1 MPWQGPGFGECIRVW
16 KWLIAVFLIIV
27 AGCAGGGWW
36 FKSSGN
42 LDKVM
47 EQFRPDL
54 KATPVRLEK
63 SALGNL
69 VRTVSAP
76 GLTEPKTKVSISAQ
90 VSARIIALPFREG
103 QDVKAGDV
111 IVRLDARDLAAALD
125 SAKAQLKSEEARVE
139 GAKAQLANSTSELGR
154 RKELYSSKDIS
165 KADLDLAEVEYSR
178 AVTSLRQA
186 EFSVDIARAN
196 ISRAEKDLENAIIKS
211 PIDGTVIIRNAEV
224 GELVVVGTFNNAGT
238 VIMQIADLSEMLV
251 KAKVDEANVSPVR
264 VGQKA
269 KVTFNAFP
277 DQTFSAAVQA
287 IRLQRQLDKDGTTY
301 FETELLLEIPKGVR
315 VLWGLQSNADIEVE
329 TIRDVVRVPSQAVL
343 DRPVDELPSELREG
357 AQYVDKNKKFARVL
371 YTMTDGKAKTV
382 PVSVGP
388 SDVTHTVVLGG
399 LKDGETIIT
408 GPFKALLSIKEGQR
422 VVDESTLPKKDE
434 PKRAEAAAD
443 GPGRS

>member
-1 MPWQGPGFGECIRVW
+1 VW
-16 KWLIAVFLIIV
+16 KWLIGVFLVIV

-42 LDKVM
+42 FDKVM

-63 SALGNL
+63 CAMGNL
-69 VRTVSAP
+69 VRTISAP

-103 QDVKAGDV
+103 EDVRAGDV
-111 IVRLDARDLAAALD
+111 IVRLDARDLAASLD
-125 SAKAQLKSEEARVE
+125 SAKASLKIEEARVE
-139 GAKAQLANSTSELGR
+139 GARAQMANAASELGR
-154 RKELYSSKDIS
+154 RRELFSSKDIS
-165 KADLDLAEVEYSR
+165 KADLDQAEVDYSR
-178 AVTSLRQA
+178 AETSLHQA
-186 EFSVDIARAN
+186 GFSVDIARAN

-211 PIDGTVIIRNAEV
+211 PIDGTIIIRNAEV

-269 KVTFNAFP
+269 KVTFNAYP
-277 DQTFSAAVQA
+277 DMNFGATVQA
-287 IRLQRQLDKDGTTY
+287 IRLQRQIDRDGTTF
-301 FETELLLEIPKGVR
+301 FETELLLEVPKDTR

-343 DRPVDELPSELREG
+343 DRPVDELPQEMRDG
-357 AQYVDKNKKFARVL
+357 AQYVDRNKKFARVV
-371 YTMTDGKAKTV
+371 YTVADGKARTV
-382 PVSVGP
+382 PVSVGA

-399 LKDGETIIT
+399 LKDGEEIVV
-408 GPFKALLSIKEGQR
+408 GPFKALLSLKEGQR
-422 VVDESTLPKKDE
+422 IVDESTLPKNDQAKKTE
-434 PKRAEAAAD
+434 VAA
-443 GPGRS
+443 GGTN